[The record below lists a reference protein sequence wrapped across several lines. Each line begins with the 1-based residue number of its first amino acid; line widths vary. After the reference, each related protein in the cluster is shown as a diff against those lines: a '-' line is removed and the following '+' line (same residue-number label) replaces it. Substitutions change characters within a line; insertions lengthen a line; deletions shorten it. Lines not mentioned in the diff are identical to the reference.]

1 MSKEVSA
8 ELFKYLC
15 EISRS
20 GLGYNLYKLVEQIE
34 FYREIPKF
42 NNDLTDV
49 VMRMNKFTNNF
60 SNYFKDQ
67 NSLKPLGKAFDFLS
81 ILEEFQVSV
90 VEISRKIKKYYGNID
105 KKNLSNL
112 IKLLDTEKLGLIKY
126 DDFYARMFKN
136 ILDYEH
142 SLVLHLQYLS
152 KRIKNEF
159 DGNQIKFLQSKGLD
173 YNNYLKEG
181 DFYEKF
187 KEYFF
192 KDLILIKKFVD
203 SIKEKGGENIGT
215 INCLN
220 MIDMIVNSEETV
232 RTFEFDSSKEDKY
245 DIVSVVNRIEKSS
258 PLKSLYEYL
267 DPSSV
272 NMNGKVSCKIVKDIL
287 IGKMACKQ
295 KETYYLIEQFSSL
308 NILFDLLEFSDFLQI
323 NSAISV
329 QEIDIITSKIKDVVL
344 KVSSVSSAMFFKK
357 YNLDQ
362 FQLKTLSELLVI
374 FPSVFKITKYET
386 IVIFLC
392 TFRNPLYKLRKRMM
406 NLDIIFQINNIYD
419 LFPPAV
425 KKIKLDGYIKQTL
438 KKLYEF
444 ISKSGNI
451 DDFFQLYDKDKN
463 GVLSRE
469 EFLYFLKHYDEQL
482 NLTDDE
488 RIMIIKIADL
498 NNDCSVNFPEF
509 VKFLDLIKNEFPPSD
524 RAFNPESSSIT
535 KNQINKTVTNPNR
548 SPQINN
554 STINFDD
561 IPKFKPIKNSPNLD
575 AYKTDNKQKGKINP
589 KKLNEVILFNRS
601 NESLFLNDPFC
612 SFLYKLQTE
621 ILEDMN
627 KYNNTLEQLFVYS
640 IHDTLVPFDTFVNS
654 LEKCK

>member
-1 MSKEVSA
+1 MSKEVTA

-34 FYREIPKF
+34 FYREVPKL
-42 NNDLTDV
+42 NHDLTDV

-67 NSLKPLGKAFDFLS
+67 NNLKPLGKAFDFLS
-81 ILEEFQVSV
+81 ISEEFQVSV
-90 VEISRKIKKYYGNID
+90 VEISRKIKNYYGNID
-105 KKNLSNL
+105 KKHLSNL

-126 DDFYARMFKN
+126 NDFYARMFKH

-142 SLVLHLQYLS
+142 SLVLHLQYLN
-152 KRIKNEF
+152 KRIKKEYEGDNI
-159 DGNQIKFLQSKGLD
+159 NFLQSKGID
-173 YNNYLKEG
+173 YNNFLKEG

-192 KDLILIKKFVD
+192 KDLVLIKKFVD
-203 SIKEKGGENIGT
+203 SIKEKGGKNIGT

-220 MIDMIVNSEETV
+220 MMDMITNSEETV
-232 RTFEFDSSKEDKY
+232 RTFEFDSSNVEKNF
-245 DIVSVVNRIEKSS
+245 DILSVINRIEKSCH
-258 PLKSLYEYL
+258 LKSLYEYL
-267 DPSSV
+267 DPTSV
-272 NMNGKVSCKIVKDIL
+272 NMNGKVSCQIVKEIL
-287 IGKMACKQ
+287 IGKMGCKQ
-295 KETYYLIEQFSSL
+295 EETYYLIEHFSSL

-329 QEIDIITSKIKDVVL
+329 QEIEIINSKIKDAVM
-344 KVSSVSSAMFFKK
+344 KVSSVSSALFLKK

-362 FQLKTLSELLVI
+362 FHLITLPEILVI
-374 FPSVFKITKYET
+374 LPSVFKITKYET
-386 IVIFLC
+386 IVIFLD
-392 TFRNPLYKLRKRMM
+392 TLRNPLNNLRKMM
-406 NLDIIFQINNIYD
+406 LSLDLIFQINGIYD
-419 LFPPAV
+419 LFPSPA

-444 ISKSGNI
+444 MGKSGNI

-469 EFLYFLKHYDEQL
+469 EFLYFLTHYDEHL
-482 NLTDDE
+482 KLTDSE
-488 RIMIIKIADL
+488 KIMIIKIADI

-524 RAFNPESSSIT
+524 RALNPESSSIT
-535 KNQINKTVTNPNR
+535 KNQISKTVTIPNR
-548 SPQINN
+548 SPQIQNLSRN
-554 STINFDD
+554 IDD
-561 IPKFKPIKNSPNLD
+561 IPNFKPIKNSPNLD
-575 AYKTDNKQKGKINP
+575 ANKIDYQQRGKINQ
-589 KKLNEVILFNRS
+589 KLLNEVILFNRS
-601 NESLFLNDPFC
+601 NESSFDPFC
-612 SFLYKLQTE
+612 SILFKIQTE

-627 KYNNTLEQLFVYS
+627 KYTKTIEELFVYS
-640 IHDTLVPFDTFVNS
+640 VHDNLVPLGTFVNS